1 MTKTL
6 VCVKDFCIK
15 DKMFIAGKSYQL
27 DIAKRLDGTI
37 AFVLNNRGWYNVSKR
52 LIDNNFI

>member
-6 VCVKDFCIK
+6 VCVKDFCIE
-15 DKMFIAGKSYQL
+15 DKMFIASKSYQL
-27 DIAKRLDGTI
+27 DIVKRLDGTI
-37 AFVLNNRGWYNVSKR
+37 VFVLNNRGWYNVSKR